1 MAENVYRKKTK
12 IFSGIVMVVS
22 VALCLF
28 QMYAGGISNISSMT
42 LRTIHWTV
50 ISAVAIVSYPA
61 VKGKETMRW
70 YDYILLAASLF
81 ATIYVAVVWPTRT
94 IQVSTNDPLFSTL
107 DKVAF
112 LVMTLVILE
121 IARRTTGLAL
131 TVTAAIALI
140 YLMFLGPYMPG
151 IFRHRGY
158 SLSRVAPFLLFS
170 SEGVYGSALGTSAS
184 FIMLF
189 VLFGDM
195 LEAAGAGKFFIDIA
209 YGIAGRFRGGP
220 AKTAVVSSAL
230 MGCVSGSSIANVVTT
245 GTFTIPLMVSSG
257 YKKNSACA
265 IEAVAS
271 TGGMIM
277 PPMMGAA
284 AFILAE
290 YVGVSY
296 GEVCWAAILPAV
308 LYYLGLFLCVDKE
321 AAANGLVG
329 QKKEDLPKPLV
340 ILKQKGYLLLP
351 LVILI
356 YCLVRSFSPQKT
368 VFWTILI
375 LIAISYLRKESRI
388 TPRKACEAMKSAV
401 KGMAPVAAACA
412 AAGLIVGAINLTGV
426 GVNFTSSITRLSGGS
441 PFVALL
447 MTAIA
452 ALILG
457 MGLPPVAVYIVVS
470 TVVAPALTQMGF
482 SLFASHLFVFYFGII
497 GTITPPVALTAY
509 AAAGLIE
516 GASAFKVGVRAFL
529 YGIVAFIVPF
539 VFMYDEAFLL
549 SGTPGHVIL
558 AVVTAILALDF
569 ISAMLIG
576 YFTTRIN
583 WFGRIVCLL
592 VGILLFLP
600 NTYTSL
606 VGIVLAGVMF
616 FLGKKKRLTIF
627 EAKEVG
633 GN

>member
-1 MAENVYRKKTK
+1 
-12 IFSGIVMVVS
+12 
-22 VALCLF
+22 
-28 QMYAGGISNISSMT
+28 
-42 LRTIHWTV
+42 
-50 ISAVAIVSYPA
+50 
-61 VKGKETMRW
+61 
-70 YDYILLAASLF
+70 
-81 ATIYVAVVWPTRT
+81 
-94 IQVSTNDPLFSTL
+94 
-107 DKVAF
+107 
-112 LVMTLVILE
+112 
-121 IARRTTGLAL
+121 
-131 TVTAAIALI
+131 
-140 YLMFLGPYMPG
+140 
-151 IFRHRGY
+151 
-158 SLSRVAPFLLFS
+158 
-170 SEGVYGSALGTSAS
+170 
-184 FIMLF
+184 
-189 VLFGDM
+189 
-195 LEAAGAGKFFIDIA
+195 
-209 YGIAGRFRGGP
+209 
-220 AKTAVVSSAL
+220 

-529 YGIVAFIVPF
+529 YGIIAFIVPF

>member
-558 AVVTAILALDF
+558 AVVTAVLALDF

>member
-81 ATIYVAVVWPTRT
+81 ATIYVTVVWPTRT

-375 LIAISYLRKESRI
+375 LIVISYLRKESRI

-457 MGLPPVAVYIVVS
+457 MGLPPCGGLYRRLDGRCACADADGLLPVR
-470 TVVAPALTQMGF
+470 VAPVRV
-482 SLFASHLFVFYFGII
+482 LFRHHRHHHAACRPDGLRRGRSDRGRERVQGRR
-497 GTITPPVALTAY
+497 PCVPVWDRRLY
-509 AAAGLIE
+509 R
-516 GASAFKVGVRAFL
+516 SVR
-529 YGIVAFIVPF
+529 I
-539 VFMYDEAFLL
+539 
-549 SGTPGHVIL
+549 HV
-558 AVVTAILALDF
+558 
-569 ISAMLIG
+569 
-576 YFTTRIN
+576 
-583 WFGRIVCLL
+583 
-592 VGILLFLP
+592 
-600 NTYTSL
+600 
-606 VGIVLAGVMF
+606 
-616 FLGKKKRLTIF
+616 
-627 EAKEVG
+627 
-633 GN
+633 

>member
-170 SEGVYGSALGTSAS
+170 SEGVYGSALGTSTS

-329 QKKEDLPKPLV
+329 QKKEDLPKPLA

-529 YGIVAFIVPF
+529 YGIIAFIVPF

>member
-61 VKGKETMRW
+61 VKEKETMRW

-81 ATIYVAVVWPTRT
+81 ATIYVAVVRPTRT

-184 FIMLF
+184 FIMMF

-277 PPMMGAA
+277 PLMMGAA

-290 YVGVSY
+290 YVGISY

-308 LYYLGLFLCVDKE
+308 LYDLGLFLCVDKE

-388 TPRKACEAMKSAV
+388 TPRKACEAKKSAV

>member
-12 IFSGIVMVVS
+12 IFSGIVVVVS

-296 GEVCWAAILPAV
+296 GEVCWAAIIPAV

-329 QKKEDLPKPLV
+329 QKKEDLPKPLA

>member
-61 VKGKETMRW
+61 VKEKETMRW

-81 ATIYVAVVWPTRT
+81 ATIYVAVVRPTRT

-131 TVTAAIALI
+131 TVTAAIALV

-257 YKKNSACA
+257 YKKNSVCA

-529 YGIVAFIVPF
+529 YGIIAFIVPF

>member
-61 VKGKETMRW
+61 VKEKETMRW

-81 ATIYVAVVWPTRT
+81 ATIYVAVVRPTRT

-131 TVTAAIALI
+131 TVTAAIALV

-184 FIMLF
+184 FIMMF

-277 PPMMGAA
+277 PLMMSAA

-290 YVGVSY
+290 YVGISY

-308 LYYLGLFLCVDKE
+308 LYDLGLFLCVDKE

-529 YGIVAFIVPF
+529 YGIIAFIVPF

>member
-296 GEVCWAAILPAV
+296 GEVCWAAIIPAV

-592 VGILLFLP
+592 IGILLFLP

>member
-151 IFRHRGY
+151 IFRHCGY

-184 FIMLF
+184 FIVLF

-368 VFWTILI
+368 GFC
-375 LIAISYLRKESRI
+375 RKTRSART
-388 TPRKACEAMKSAV
+388 TPRPAWPRSFSRP
-401 KGMAPVAAACA
+401 GTRRPPR
-412 AAGLIVGAINLTGV
+412 AIC
-426 GVNFTSSITRLSGGS
+426 SS
-441 PFVALL
+441 
-447 MTAIA
+447 TA
-452 ALILG
+452 
-457 MGLPPVAVYIVVS
+457 
-470 TVVAPALTQMGF
+470 
-482 SLFASHLFVFYFGII
+482 
-497 GTITPPVALTAY
+497 
-509 AAAGLIE
+509 
-516 GASAFKVGVRAFL
+516 
-529 YGIVAFIVPF
+529 
-539 VFMYDEAFLL
+539 
-549 SGTPGHVIL
+549 
-558 AVVTAILALDF
+558 
-569 ISAMLIG
+569 
-576 YFTTRIN
+576 
-583 WFGRIVCLL
+583 
-592 VGILLFLP
+592 
-600 NTYTSL
+600 
-606 VGIVLAGVMF
+606 
-616 FLGKKKRLTIF
+616 
-627 EAKEVG
+627 
-633 GN
+633 

>member
-1 MAENVYRKKTK
+1 
-12 IFSGIVMVVS
+12 
-22 VALCLF
+22 
-28 QMYAGGISNISSMT
+28 MYAGGISNISSMT

>member
-12 IFSGIVMVVS
+12 IFSGIVRVVS

-257 YKKNSACA
+257 YKKNSVCA

-529 YGIVAFIVPF
+529 YGIIAFIVPF

>member
-296 GEVCWAAILPAV
+296 GEVCRAAILPAV

-356 YCLVRSFSPQKT
+356 YCLVRNFSPQKT

-576 YFTTRIN
+576 YFTARIN

>member
-329 QKKEDLPKPLV
+329 QKKEDLPKPLA
-340 ILKQKGYLLLP
+340 ILKHKGYLLLP

-375 LIAISYLRKESRI
+375 LIVISYLRKESRI

>member
-1 MAENVYRKKTK
+1 MKY
-12 IFSGIVMVVS
+12 VS
-22 VALCLF
+22 
-28 QMYAGGISNISSMT
+28 I
-42 LRTIHWTV
+42 
-50 ISAVAIVSYPA
+50 
-61 VKGKETMRW
+61 
-70 YDYILLAASLF
+70 
-81 ATIYVAVVWPTRT
+81 
-94 IQVSTNDPLFSTL
+94 
-107 DKVAF
+107 
-112 LVMTLVILE
+112 
-121 IARRTTGLAL
+121 
-131 TVTAAIALI
+131 
-140 YLMFLGPYMPG
+140 
-151 IFRHRGY
+151 
-158 SLSRVAPFLLFS
+158 
-170 SEGVYGSALGTSAS
+170 
-184 FIMLF
+184 
-189 VLFGDM
+189 
-195 LEAAGAGKFFIDIA
+195 
-209 YGIAGRFRGGP
+209 P
-220 AKTAVVSSAL
+220 AKKCLAQRKNFSL
-230 MGCVSGSSIANVVTT
+230 PVT
-245 GTFTIPLMVSSG
+245 L
-257 YKKNSACA
+257 
-265 IEAVAS
+265 
-271 TGGMIM
+271 
-277 PPMMGAA
+277 
-284 AFILAE
+284 
-290 YVGVSY
+290 GVFRY
-296 GEVCWAAILPAV
+296 T
-308 LYYLGLFLCVDKE
+308 LGLFLCVDKE

-329 QKKEDLPKPLV
+329 QKKEDLPKPLA

-388 TPRKACEAMKSAV
+388 TPRKACEAVKSAV

>member
-356 YCLVRSFSPQKT
+356 YCLVCSFSPQKT

>member
-61 VKGKETMRW
+61 VKGKKTMRW

-131 TVTAAIALI
+131 TVTAAIALV

-257 YKKNSACA
+257 YKKNSVCA

-529 YGIVAFIVPF
+529 YGIIAFIVPF
-539 VFMYDEAFLL
+539 VFMYDAAFLL

>member
-94 IQVSTNDPLFSTL
+94 IQVATNDPLFSTL

-296 GEVCWAAILPAV
+296 GEVCWAAIIPAV

-329 QKKEDLPKPLV
+329 QKKEDLPKPLA

-375 LIAISYLRKESRI
+375 LIAISYLRKERRI

>member
-70 YDYILLAASLF
+70 YDYILLVASLF

-296 GEVCWAAILPAV
+296 GEVCWAAIIPAV

-329 QKKEDLPKPLV
+329 QKKEDLPKPLA

>member
-1 MAENVYRKKTK
+1 
-12 IFSGIVMVVS
+12 MVVS

-61 VKGKETMRW
+61 VKGKETMCW

-121 IARRTTGLAL
+121 IARRTTGLVL

-158 SLSRVAPFLLFS
+158 SLSCVAPFLLFS

-329 QKKEDLPKPLV
+329 QKKEDLPKPLA
-340 ILKQKGYLLLP
+340 ILKQKGYLLLT

-388 TPRKACEAMKSAV
+388 TPRKACEAVKSAV

-606 VGIVLAGVMF
+606 VGIVLAVVMF

>member
-296 GEVCWAAILPAV
+296 GEVCWAAIIPAV

-375 LIAISYLRKESRI
+375 LIVISYLRKESRI

-529 YGIVAFIVPF
+529 YGIIAFIVPF

>member
-296 GEVCWAAILPAV
+296 GEVCWAAIIPAV

-558 AVVTAILALDF
+558 AVVTAVLALDF

>member
-1 MAENVYRKKTK
+1 
-12 IFSGIVMVVS
+12 MVVS

-70 YDYILLAASLF
+70 YDYILLAASLL

-151 IFRHRGY
+151 VFRHRGY

-329 QKKEDLPKPLV
+329 QKKEDLPKPLL

-569 ISAMLIG
+569 ISAMLTG

>member
-70 YDYILLAASLF
+70 YDYIFLAASLF

-296 GEVCWAAILPAV
+296 GEVCWAAIIPAV

-329 QKKEDLPKPLV
+329 QKKEDLPKPLA

>member
-12 IFSGIVMVVS
+12 IFSGIVRVVS

-329 QKKEDLPKPLV
+329 QKKEDLPKPLA

-529 YGIVAFIVPF
+529 YGIIAFIVPF

>member
-284 AFILAE
+284 A
-290 YVGVSY
+290 
-296 GEVCWAAILPAV
+296 ILPAV

-351 LVILI
+351 LVVLI

-368 VFWTILI
+368 VFC
-375 LIAISYLRKESRI
+375 RKTRSART
-388 TPRKACEAMKSAV
+388 TPRPAWPRSFSRP
-401 KGMAPVAAACA
+401 GTRRPPR
-412 AAGLIVGAINLTGV
+412 AIC
-426 GVNFTSSITRLSGGS
+426 SS
-441 PFVALL
+441 
-447 MTAIA
+447 TA
-452 ALILG
+452 
-457 MGLPPVAVYIVVS
+457 
-470 TVVAPALTQMGF
+470 
-482 SLFASHLFVFYFGII
+482 
-497 GTITPPVALTAY
+497 
-509 AAAGLIE
+509 
-516 GASAFKVGVRAFL
+516 
-529 YGIVAFIVPF
+529 
-539 VFMYDEAFLL
+539 
-549 SGTPGHVIL
+549 
-558 AVVTAILALDF
+558 
-569 ISAMLIG
+569 
-576 YFTTRIN
+576 
-583 WFGRIVCLL
+583 
-592 VGILLFLP
+592 
-600 NTYTSL
+600 
-606 VGIVLAGVMF
+606 
-616 FLGKKKRLTIF
+616 
-627 EAKEVG
+627 
-633 GN
+633 

>member
-170 SEGVYGSALGTSAS
+170 SEGIYGSALGTSAS

-296 GEVCWAAILPAV
+296 GEVCWAAIIPAV

-356 YCLVRSFSPQKT
+356 YCLVCSFSPQKT

>member
-277 PPMMGAA
+277 PLMMGAA

-290 YVGVSY
+290 YVGISY

-308 LYYLGLFLCVDKE
+308 LYDLGLFLCVDKE

-375 LIAISYLRKESRI
+375 LIVISYLRKESRI

>member
-12 IFSGIVMVVS
+12 IFSGIVRVVS

-329 QKKEDLPKPLV
+329 QKKEDLPKPLA

-388 TPRKACEAMKSAV
+388 TPRKACEAKKSAV

-482 SLFASHLFVFYFGII
+482 SLFASHLFVFYFDII
-497 GTITPPVALTAY
+497 GAITPPVALTAY

>member
-329 QKKEDLPKPLV
+329 QKKEDLPKPLA

-633 GN
+633 VN

>member
-131 TVTAAIALI
+131 TVTAAIALV

-257 YKKNSACA
+257 YKKNSVCA

-529 YGIVAFIVPF
+529 YGIIAFIVPF

>member
-81 ATIYVAVVWPTRT
+81 ATIYVAVIWPTRT

-296 GEVCWAAILPAV
+296 GEVCWAAIIPAV

>member
-329 QKKEDLPKPLV
+329 QKKEDLPKPLL

-375 LIAISYLRKESRI
+375 LIVISYLCKESRI

>member
-158 SLSRVAPFLLFS
+158 SLSRDAPFLLFS

-308 LYYLGLFLCVDKE
+308 LYCLGLFLCVDKE

-329 QKKEDLPKPLV
+329 QKKEDLPKPLA

-368 VFWTILI
+368 VFC
-375 LIAISYLRKESRI
+375 RKTRSART
-388 TPRKACEAMKSAV
+388 TPRPAWPRSFSRP
-401 KGMAPVAAACA
+401 GTRRPPR
-412 AAGLIVGAINLTGV
+412 AIC
-426 GVNFTSSITRLSGGS
+426 SS
-441 PFVALL
+441 
-447 MTAIA
+447 TA
-452 ALILG
+452 
-457 MGLPPVAVYIVVS
+457 
-470 TVVAPALTQMGF
+470 
-482 SLFASHLFVFYFGII
+482 
-497 GTITPPVALTAY
+497 
-509 AAAGLIE
+509 
-516 GASAFKVGVRAFL
+516 
-529 YGIVAFIVPF
+529 
-539 VFMYDEAFLL
+539 
-549 SGTPGHVIL
+549 
-558 AVVTAILALDF
+558 
-569 ISAMLIG
+569 
-576 YFTTRIN
+576 
-583 WFGRIVCLL
+583 
-592 VGILLFLP
+592 
-600 NTYTSL
+600 
-606 VGIVLAGVMF
+606 
-616 FLGKKKRLTIF
+616 
-627 EAKEVG
+627 
-633 GN
+633 

>member
-61 VKGKETMRW
+61 VKEKETMRW

-81 ATIYVAVVWPTRT
+81 ATIYVAVVRPTRT

-170 SEGVYGSALGTSAS
+170 SEGVYGSALGTSSS

-290 YVGVSY
+290 YVGISY

-308 LYYLGLFLCVDKE
+308 LYDLGLFLCVDKE

-388 TPRKACEAMKSAV
+388 TPRKACEAKKSAV

-447 MTAIA
+447 RTAIA

-482 SLFASHLFVFYFGII
+482 SLFVSHLFVFYFGII

-549 SGTPGHVIL
+549 SGTPSHVIL

-576 YFTTRIN
+576 YFTARIN

>member
-121 IARRTTGLAL
+121 IARRITGLAL

-296 GEVCWAAILPAV
+296 GEVCWAAIIPAV

-576 YFTTRIN
+576 YFTIRIN

>member
-94 IQVSTNDPLFSTL
+94 IQVSANDPLFSTL

-329 QKKEDLPKPLV
+329 QKKEDLPKPLL

>member
-296 GEVCWAAILPAV
+296 GEVCWAAIIPAV

>member
-61 VKGKETMRW
+61 VKGKKTMRW

-329 QKKEDLPKPLV
+329 QKKEDLPKPLA

-529 YGIVAFIVPF
+529 YGIIAFIVPF

>member
-308 LYYLGLFLCVDKE
+308 LYYFGLFLCVDKE